1 MLRQEGKKRDG
12 EAAINREGGHGL
24 GRKLGNLLAARGL
37 RAEEVRERKLLCK
50 HRGLCVCAWG
60 LLCAYITFCQHLCD
74 CAEAAWGK
82 QGSRVLGRG
91 DSS

>member
-1 MLRQEGKKRDG
+1 MAWAGSWETSLLLRR
-12 EAAINREGGHGL
+12 
-24 GRKLGNLLAARGL
+24 L
-37 RAEEVRERKLLCK
+37 RAEEIRERKLLCK
-50 HRGLCVCAWG
+50 HRGLRVCAWG
-60 LLCAYITFCQHLCD
+60 LPCAYITFCQHLCA